1 MSKAPGRYRCRA
13 LLASSVGSGI
23 RPFGNGRTSGAI
35 ALAVFGLMAV
45 VSGGCSQFRCPY
57 HDELSAASAV
67 QTPSVAGMRAVDGRR
82 STARREHPPIVV
94 STPCEEQ
101 SVTHGPLIFEDP
113 REFSGSND
121 GRFAWRGNDYYAIF
135 CSGGRFLLN
144 LVALP
149 VSEVVTHPWVLIESD
164 GEPSKDW
171 FGETHDAKR
180 VCSANH
186 EHNADADAE
195 SVDSSEAGTH

>member
-1 MSKAPGRYRCRA
+1 MSRAPGRFRCSAPLSSFVGSIVRRPGIGRLSEVA
-13 LLASSVGSGI
+13 VLSLLAHV
-23 RPFGNGRTSGAI
+23 
-35 ALAVFGLMAV
+35 VV

-57 HDELSAASAV
+57 HDELSAASPV

-82 STARREHPPIVV
+82 STARREHAPIVM
-94 STPCEEQ
+94 STPCEEL

-113 REFSGSND
+113 REFSSSND
-121 GRFAWRGNDYYAIF
+121 ERYVWRAEDYYAIF
-135 CSGGRFLLN
+135 CSGGRFMLN

-149 VSEVVTHPWVLIESD
+149 VSEVVTHPWMLMESD
-164 GEPSKDW
+164 GEPSKNW

-186 EHNADADAE
+186 EPDAVAE
-195 SVDSSEAGTH
+195 PTDSSGAGTH